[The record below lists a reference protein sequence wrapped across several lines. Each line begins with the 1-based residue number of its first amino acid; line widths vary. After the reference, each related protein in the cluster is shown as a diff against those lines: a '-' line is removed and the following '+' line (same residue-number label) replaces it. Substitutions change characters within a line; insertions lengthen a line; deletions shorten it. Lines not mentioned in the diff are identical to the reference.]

1 MTGAALQQQLIAIAG
16 ACRAPNADGLQPL
29 LGALQNKYGDALQA
43 IVFYGSCL
51 RSGDYYNGLIDF
63 YVIVDDYRHAHR
75 SRISAWFNACLPP
88 NVYYLERETPDG
100 TLRAKYAVL
109 SLAQLERGAENWFQ
123 SGVWGRFAQP
133 LGIIQVRDEHT
144 EKRVRAA
151 CGMAVVSLLGRGLP
165 ALAPRLDIKSA
176 FAGALALSYAT
187 ELRVESKAR
196 GADIY
201 ATNEVEYRRR
211 MIAALPLLP
220 FPSTVQPDG
229 SLAFT
234 VTSRRRRIA
243 ALAWPL
249 RRAQGKLISVLRLIK
264 ACYTFSDAIDYA
276 AWKIQRHTGVE
287 IEVTPRLR
295 RHPLIYGWPVL
306 WRLYRRRAL
315 R

>member
-1 MTGAALQQQLIAIAG
+1 MTDAALQQQLIDIAG
-16 ACRAPNADGLQPL
+16 PCRADNTDGLRPL
-29 LGALQNKYGDALQA
+29 IEVLQNKYGDALQA

-51 RSGDYYNGLIDF
+51 RSGDYYAGLIDF
-63 YVIVDDYRHAHR
+63 YVIVDDYRRAHD

-88 NVYYLERETPDG
+88 NVYYLERGTPDG

-109 SLAQLERGAENWFQ
+109 SLQQLERGAEDWFQ

-133 LGIIQVRDEHT
+133 LGIVHVRDEHA

-151 CGMAVVSLLGRGLP
+151 CGMAVVSLLGRALP
-165 ALAPRLDIKSA
+165 ALAPRLDIRSA

-196 GADIY
+196 GADIF
-201 ATNEVEYRRR
+201 AENEIEYRRR
-211 MIAALPLLP
+211 LTAALPLLP
-220 FPSTVQPDG
+220 FPGVVQSND
-229 SLAFT
+229 SLEFT
-234 VTSRRRRIA
+234 ITARRRRIA
-243 ALAWPL
+243 TIAWPL

-264 ACYTFSDAIDYA
+264 ACFTFSDAIDYA
-276 AWKIQRHTGVE
+276 AWKLKRHTGVE

-306 WRLYRRRAL
+306 WRLYRRRTL
-315 R
+315 H